1 MYREKEMK
9 KFILLSACAL
19 FLCNAENSH
28 AAAEEGK
35 PLLGESPKSYKPVSP
50 KEEKGKLR
58 PRGSGKSPVRSP
70 KGPIGLAGLSSAD
83 ALRELGALD

>member
-1 MYREKEMK
+1 MK

-28 AAAEEGK
+28 TAEEEK
-35 PLLGESPKSYKPVSP
+35 PLLGRSPKSSKPVSP
-50 KEEKGKLR
+50 KEDLGSRR